1 MRLVSAC
8 SCLCAI
14 YWSQVLSGEWRCSWS
29 SAERRCCNY
38 IWVIGNLIAYL
49 SAPYIR
55 DLTFSLCNGA
65 IPCLLEA
72 GCDGPAISYRSHL
85 KMLVRNRWLQIHIF
99 HGFASKL
106 HILRKSGNIVH
117 WVCAYRRCCKPEN
130 GEFMKSWEKYAASFD
145 DGRFKSAM
153 VTLNS
158 LMGGQV
164 CFSATI

>member
-1 MRLVSAC
+1 MGLVPAC

-29 SAERRCCNY
+29 SAESRCSNY
-38 IWVIGNLIAYL
+38 IWVIGNFIAYL

-55 DLTFSLCNGA
+55 DLDFSLYNGA
-65 IPCLLEA
+65 CPCLLEA
-72 GCDGPAISYRSHL
+72 GCDGPAISNRSHL
-85 KMLVRNRWLQIHIF
+85 KMLVRNRWLPIHIF

-106 HILRKSGNIVH
+106 HILHKSDNIVH
-117 WVCAYRRCCKPEN
+117 WVFAYRRFGKPDN
-130 GEFMKSWEKYAASFD
+130 VQFMKSWEKYGASFD
-145 DGRFKSAM
+145 DGRFKSAT

-164 CFSATI
+164 CFSTTV